1 MKEDLIIKYL
11 VGEAEPHEVYI
22 IEEWRKLD
30 VNNEKQFQTIKTIW
44 DESYHL
50 KNEDDF
56 NADNAWNSVKK
67 LIINK
72 PQSKVVNFNF
82 RWMAA
87 ASVLI
92 LLGIV
97 FWFFNQSEKE
107 VYSAAFHNSQ
117 NDIQKIAL
125 QDGSK
130 VTLKNGSFKYSTSR
144 FSSKRQ
150 IQMDSGTAF
159 FDVAPNKSQ
168 PFEIKSNNVT
178 ITVVGT
184 SFEVISNQNFTS
196 VKVIEGIVV
205 FTTPVG
211 KQTLTAGM
219 GAKYNYQ
226 TAALSGMEVNNKNKM
241 AYHTGVLDFSNK
253 SLKEVVE
260 DLNQYQTNYTIQ
272 IANADVNN
280 CLITTSFKNEKIEDI
295 LKVITTTLQ
304 LTYRKDEE
312 KKLITI
318 EGAYC
323 K

>member
-1 MKEDLIIKYL
+1 MKEDLIVKYL
-11 VGEAEPHEVYI
+11 VGEAEPHEVYM

-44 DESYHL
+44 DESFHL
-50 KNEDDF
+50 KNEKDF
-56 NADNAWNSVKK
+56 NTDRAWSQVKQT
-67 LIINK
+67 IINK

-97 FWFFNQSEKE
+97 FWFFNQSEKK
-107 VYSAAFHNSQ
+107 VYSAAYHSSQ

-130 VTLKNGSFKYSTSR
+130 VTLKNGSFKYITSR
-144 FSSKRQ
+144 FSNKRQ

-159 FDVAPNKSQ
+159 FDVAPDKNK
-168 PFEIKSNNVT
+168 PFEISSNGVT

-184 SFEVISNQNFTS
+184 SFEVISNQSFTS
-196 VKVIEGIVV
+196 VNVLEGTVV

-211 KQTLTAGM
+211 KQKLTAGM
-219 GAKYNYQ
+219 GAKYDYQ
-226 TAALSGMEVNNKNKM
+226 TEALSGLESNRNNNM
-241 AYHTGVLDFSNK
+241 AYHTGVLNFSNK

-260 DLNQYQTNYTIQ
+260 DLNQYQTNYTVQ
-272 IANADVNN
+272 IANSNVNN

-304 LTYRKDEE
+304 LTYSKDES

>member
-1 MKEDLIIKYL
+1 MKEDLIVKYL
-11 VGEAEPHEVYI
+11 VGEAEPHEVYM

-44 DESYHL
+44 DESFHL
-50 KNEDDF
+50 KNEKDF
-56 NADNAWNSVKK
+56 NTDWAWSQVKQN
-67 LIINK
+67 IINK

-87 ASVLI
+87 ASLLI

-107 VYSAAFHNSQ
+107 VYSAAYHSSQ

-130 VTLKNGSFKYSTSR
+130 VTLKNGSFKYITSR
-144 FSSKRQ
+144 FSNKRQ

-159 FDVAPNKSQ
+159 FDVAPDKSK
-168 PFEIKSNNVT
+168 PFEISSNGVT

-184 SFEVISNQNFTS
+184 SFEVISNQSFTS
-196 VKVIEGIVV
+196 VNVLEGTVV

-219 GAKYNYQ
+219 GAKYDYQ
-226 TAALSGMEVNNKNKM
+226 TEALSGMEANRNNNI
-241 AYHTGVLDFSNK
+241 AYHTGVLNFSNK

-260 DLNQYQTNYTIQ
+260 DLNQYQTNYTVQ
-272 IANADVNN
+272 IANSNVNN
-280 CLITTSFKNEKIEDI
+280 CLITTSFKNETIEDI

-304 LTYRKDEE
+304 LTYTKDES
-312 KKLITI
+312 KKIITI
-318 EGAYC
+318 EGGYC

>member
-1 MKEDLIIKYL
+1 MKEDLIVKYL
-11 VGEAEPHEVYI
+11 VGEAEPHEVYM

-30 VNNEKQFQTIKTIW
+30 VNNEKQFQTFKTIW
-44 DESYHL
+44 DESFHL
-50 KNEDDF
+50 KNEKDF
-56 NADNAWNSVKK
+56 NTDRAWSQVKQT
-67 LIINK
+67 IIK

-107 VYSAAFHNSQ
+107 VYSAAYHSSQ

-130 VTLKNGSFKYSTSR
+130 VTLKNGSFKYITSR
-144 FSSKRQ
+144 FSNKRQ

-159 FDVAPNKSQ
+159 FDVAPDKSK
-168 PFEIKSNNVT
+168 PFEISSNGVT

-184 SFEVISNQNFTS
+184 SFEVISNQSFTS
-196 VKVIEGIVV
+196 VNVLEGTVV

-219 GAKYNYQ
+219 GAKYDYQ
-226 TAALSGMEVNNKNKM
+226 TEALSGMEANRNNNM
-241 AYHTGVLDFSNK
+241 AYHTGVLNFSNK

-260 DLNQYQTNYTIQ
+260 DLNQYQTNYTVQ
-272 IANADVNN
+272 IANSNVNN

-304 LTYRKDEE
+304 LTYTKDES